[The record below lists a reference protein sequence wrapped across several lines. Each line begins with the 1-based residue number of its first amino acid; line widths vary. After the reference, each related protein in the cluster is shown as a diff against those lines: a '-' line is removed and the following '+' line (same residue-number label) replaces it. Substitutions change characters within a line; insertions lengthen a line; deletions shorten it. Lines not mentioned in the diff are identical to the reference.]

1 METCLSAKFTY
12 ASIGIGGNST
22 SASDGGGG
30 ASDANALD
38 RKLEEMRLLDAYN
51 LKLLLLGAGES
62 GKSTVVKQIK
72 LIYKAGGGV
81 SAREKQDIAA
91 AIRRNAI
98 ECMQVLLSAGAMLSI
113 PLGSPALMTV
123 ASDVLAVRPEQ
134 TLTEEL
140 AVKIEALWRDHGVQ
154 AAFDRRSEYWNLD
167 GTPYYLNNVRRFAC
181 EDFELTEEDLL
192 MARVRTTGIVITRL
206 PDPPFSLQVVDV
218 GGQRSER
225 RKWIHCFDNVDAIVF
240 LEGLAGYN
248 QGGWC
253 GCEAM

>member
-1 METCLSAKFTY
+1 
-12 ASIGIGGNST
+12 
-22 SASDGGGG
+22 
-30 ASDANALD
+30 
-38 RKLEEMRLLDAYN
+38 MRLLDAYN

-113 PLGSPALMTV
+113 PLGCAALMTV
-123 ASDVLAVRPEQ
+123 ASDVLAVRPDQ
-134 TLTEEL
+134 PLTEDL
-140 AVKIEALWRDHGVQ
+140 AVKIEALWRDRGVQ
-154 AAFDRRSEYWNLD
+154 AAFDRRSEFWNLD
-167 GTPYYLNNVRRFAC
+167 GTPYFLNHVRRFASD
-181 EDFELTEEDLL
+181 DFELTEEDML

-248 QGGWC
+248 QGAYMHTC
-253 GCEAM
+253 IHAFIFNIC